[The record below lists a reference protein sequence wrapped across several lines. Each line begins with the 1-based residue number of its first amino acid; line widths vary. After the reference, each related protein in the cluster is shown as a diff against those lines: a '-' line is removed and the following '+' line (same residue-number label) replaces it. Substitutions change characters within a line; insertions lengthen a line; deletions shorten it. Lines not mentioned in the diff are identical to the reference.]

1 MFKINSGFMGVF
13 KLGDNINFN
22 LSVASALY
30 IAREA
35 TQSGLHRRAL
45 CKPICVELISIIEAL
60 LYDLHVKARINTR
73 EGVGNILAS
82 ALEYI
87 RTKRLDK
94 MDHLLKSAKKHNL
107 LGDDEAFYE
116 ELDYLRLVRNR
127 VHIQN
132 DPPKLDQDEHR
143 VFTDETVERAEK
155 ALERTLRYMSLHHQ
169 RPDHARGHVKDF
181 SLPWDAH
188 YPDEDDVAAE
198 GGAP

>member
-1 MFKINSGFMGVF
+1 MFTINSGFMGGF

-22 LSVASALY
+22 LSAVRALY
-30 IAREA
+30 IAREN

-45 CKPICVELISIIEAL
+45 CKPICVQIISVIEAL
-60 LYDLHVKARINTR
+60 LYDMHFKARRNTR
-73 EGVGNILAS
+73 EGVGNIVDS
-82 ALEYI
+82 VLEYI

-94 MDHLLKSAKKHNL
+94 MDHLLKSAKKHLL

-132 DPPKLDQDEHR
+132 DPPKLDEDEHR

-155 ALERTLRYMSLHHQ
+155 ALERTLRYMSIHHQ
-169 RPDHARGHVKDF
+169 RPEHARGHVKDF
-181 SLPWDAH
+181 CLPWEPH
-188 YPDEDDVAAE
+188 YLDEDDAAV
-198 GGAP
+198 